1 MEARRMTKLLSLPQ
15 REAESLC
22 PALFRRSRRSLR
34 RRELSRPPP
43 TLGGT
48 TSALLPLSIFQSVS
62 ATFQFLLVGCHSFL
76 GLYSALGEY
85 RKKRKLQ
92 NEMGSAPLSSWPWEN
107 FGLFK
112 YVLYGP
118 LLGKVV
124 YEWLNGVELYS
135 MISCWSL
142 HLLILWILRGGVHVL
157 WSS

>member
-1 MEARRMTKLLSLPQ
+1 LLSLPQ

-112 YVLYGP
+112 
-118 LLGKVV
+118 
-124 YEWLNGVELYS
+124 
-135 MISCWSL
+135 
-142 HLLILWILRGGVHVL
+142 
-157 WSS
+157 